1 MRRKQ
6 KKEYKKV
13 PFLSA
18 SSRSIMAK
26 GNCPNP
32 EEKKRE

>member
-1 MRRKQ
+1 MRWKK
-6 KKEYKKV
+6 KKECKKA

-26 GNCPNP
+26 GICPNP
-32 EEKKRE
+32 EEKKR